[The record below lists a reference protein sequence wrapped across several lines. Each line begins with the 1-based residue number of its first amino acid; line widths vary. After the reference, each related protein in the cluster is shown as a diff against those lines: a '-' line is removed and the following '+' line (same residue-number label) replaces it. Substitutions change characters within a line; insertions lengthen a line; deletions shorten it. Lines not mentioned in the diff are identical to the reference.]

1 MFQSGTLA
9 PTPGTMLIMLTIILA
24 YKDLFYGSWEYE
36 LCLIVVIL
44 LCRIGEKGRASQGW
58 IRHMLAFESV
68 P

>member
-9 PTPGTMLIMLTIILA
+9 PTLGTLLIMLTIILA
-24 YKDLFYGSWEYE
+24 YKDLFYGSWVYE
-36 LCLIVVIL
+36 VCLIVIIVL
-44 LCRIGEKGRASQGW
+44 YRIGEEGRTAQGW